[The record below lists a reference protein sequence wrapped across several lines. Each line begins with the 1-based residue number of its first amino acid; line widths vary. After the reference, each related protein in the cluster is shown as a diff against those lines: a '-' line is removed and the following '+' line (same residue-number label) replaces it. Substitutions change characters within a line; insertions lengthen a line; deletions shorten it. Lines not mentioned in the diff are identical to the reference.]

1 MADETKKAA
10 VRQPWVVAPLSVTS
24 LTVAGLRD
32 VLDAH
37 DHGAFDASAAL
48 ADSLGRHAEVGG
60 ALEQRLAGA
69 PGLPFELEDADESTN
84 AMGLATRIRDRW
96 ARAFPSGSQ
105 RALLRDRVVMGF
117 AVARLTGA
125 YDPTLDEVV
134 PYVERW
140 HPGLCRLDRSAGRWY
155 ARDSNLSEIVIVDE
169 LGRVTEGWAVSFVGD
184 RLSTHLEGCVR
195 ALGEPFLGSQ
205 LAARD
210 ARRHSERMGQGILEA
225 KVPASQAETD
235 EAKRFT
241 KQISRVGSTGVVV
254 TPQYLENQ
262 SDEAS
267 ASYELKLH
275 FPPGSGMSGLLQL
288 DDHETQRLRLRI
300 LGQDTTSKDS
310 KGGGYARAAVGAG
323 VRQDLLETDAR
334 ALVEFA
340 GQLFNGWALLEG
352 RPRRLFP
359 RATWDATPPED
370 REREARTRQANATAV
385 NTIVGAIPALQATA
399 EKAGLAIDVKE
410 LFERYG
416 VPTIET
422 TPETTDG

>member
-1 MADETKKAA
+1 MSETKKEA
-10 VRQPWVVAPLSVTS
+10 VRQPWVVAPLSVTT
-24 LTVAGLRD
+24 LTVANLRT

-37 DHGAFDASAAL
+37 DSGIFDASAAL

-69 PGLPFELEDADESTN
+69 PGLPFKLREADASTN
-84 AMGLATRIRDRW
+84 ALGLRTRIEERW
-96 ARAFPSGSQ
+96 PRSFPVGSQ
-105 RALLRDRVVMGF
+105 RALLRDRVLMGF

-140 HPGLCRLDRSAGRWY
+140 HPGLCRLDRSTGRWI
-155 ARDSNLSEIVIVDE
+155 ARDSDFSEVVIVDAF
-169 LGRVTEGWAVSFVGD
+169 GRVTEGWAVSFVGD

-241 KQISRVGSTGVVV
+241 KQIARVGSTGVVV
-254 TPQYLENQ
+254 TPQYLDDAQ

-267 ASYELKLH
+267 ASYEIKLH
-275 FPPGSGMSGLLQL
+275 FPPNSGMGGLLQL

-323 VRQDLLETDAR
+323 VRQDLLEADAA
-334 ALVEFA
+334 ALHEFA
-340 GQLFNGWALLEG
+340 EQLFDGWALLEG
-352 RPRRLFP
+352 RARRLFP
-359 RATWDATPPED
+359 CPKWDATPPED
-370 REREARTRQANATAV
+370 REREARTRQANAAA
-385 NTIVGAIPALQATA
+385 VGAIVNALPALEAAATN
-399 EKAGLAIDVKE
+399 AGLKVDVKE
-410 LFERYG
+410 LLERHG
-416 VPTIET
+416 VPMIET
-422 TPETTDG
+422 TENVDD

>member
-1 MADETKKAA
+1 MAEQSKKEA
-10 VRQPWVVAPLSVTS
+10 VRQPWVVAPLSVTT
-24 LTVAGLRD
+24 LTVANLRD
-32 VLDAH
+32 VLDGH
-37 DHGAFDASAAL
+37 DHGMFDASAAL

-69 PGLPFELEDADESTN
+69 PGLPFELETADESTN
-84 AMGLATRIRDRW
+84 ARGLRDRIK
-96 ARAFPSGSQ
+96 ARWPRSFPVGSQ
-105 RALLRDRVVMGF
+105 RALLRDRVLMGF

-140 HPGLCRLDRSAGRWY
+140 HPGLCRLDRTTGRWY
-155 ARDSNLSEIVIVDE
+155 ARDSDFTETVVVDE
-169 LGRVTEGWAVSFVGD
+169 FGRVSEGWAVSFVGD

-241 KQISRVGSTGVVV
+241 KQIARVGSTGVVV

-267 ASYELKLH
+267 ASYEIKLH

-310 KGGGYARAAVGAG
+310 KGGGYARASVGAG
-323 VRQDLLETDAR
+323 VRQDLLEADAA
-334 ALVEFA
+334 ALREFA
-340 GQLFNGWALLEG
+340 SQLFDGWALLEG
-352 RPRRLFP
+352 RARRLFP
-359 RATWDATPPED
+359 CAEWDATPPED